1 VTTVFNKIHRLKQ
14 QPGWT
19 WDHFLTEIDKCS
31 AAGIDE
37 KTLYSHYREPH
48 KKPNGHLEKLINQ
61 LHDDCFPNPFPED
74 LNRLMRLY
82 NHLFSCKKHMAK
94 EKDIQDLEFFLQQQ
108 SQREEDLLRISRL
121 HWLLGNIEFDRIPL
135 YRDNGMRDQ
144 LALCKQQAINHY
156 QKSVSAI
163 EAHNQHAAQEET
175 VGASH
180 LYKARHNI
188 LACYLN
194 AVPQASRAKDAD
206 IIDYLK
212 ASNYI
217 AMSKQTLEVEPFQWT
232 IARNGLRF
240 SSLIENEVDVKW
252 FFMALASLSQRFL
265 GLDYEPLNHGAIS
278 DGDDFHWAIDNVLT
292 SDYLASVK
300 VAIQKKGNGRRT

>member
-1 VTTVFNKIHRLKQ
+1 MTTVYNKIHRLLKQ

-19 WDHFLTEIDKCS
+19 WDRFLTEIEKRS
-31 AAGIDE
+31 PSGLDE

-48 KKPNGHLEKLINQ
+48 KKPNSHVGKLINQ
-61 LHDDCFPNPFPED
+61 LHDDCFPDPFAED

-82 NHLFSCKKHMAK
+82 NHLCACKKHLTRD
-94 EKDIQDLEFFLQQQ
+94 KDIQDLEFFLQQQ
-108 SQREEDLLRISRL
+108 SQREDEPLRVARL

-144 LALCKQQAINHY
+144 LSRCKQQAINHY
-156 QKSVSAI
+156 QQSVSAI
-163 EAHNQHAAQEET
+163 EQHNLLQPQKM

-194 AVPQASRAKDAD
+194 AVPQMERGKDAQT
-206 IIDYLK
+206 IAYLK

-217 AMSKQTLEVEPFQWT
+217 ANSKQTLAAEPFQWT

-240 SSLIENEVDVKW
+240 SSLLENEDDVKY
-252 FFMALASLSQRFL
+252 FITALAGISKRFL
-265 GLDYEPLNHGAIS
+265 NLNYEPLNHAAIS
-278 DGDDFHWAIDNVLT
+278 ASDDFRWAIDHVLT
-292 SDYLASVK
+292 TDYLNSIEATVK
-300 VAIQKKGNGRRT
+300 KNKKG